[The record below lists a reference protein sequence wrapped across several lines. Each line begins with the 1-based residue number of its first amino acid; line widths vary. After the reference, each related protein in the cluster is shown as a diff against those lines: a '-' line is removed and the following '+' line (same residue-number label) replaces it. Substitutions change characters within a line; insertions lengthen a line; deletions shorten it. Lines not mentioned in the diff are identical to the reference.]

1 MRLFWSKLATKE
13 SIAPAVSKVYSDW
26 EGSTGKLYYRNAKIS
41 DEQEPKK
48 RRMQLV
54 CPTGSKRYYFLE
66 QIELKPRPRC
76 KSWENV
82 KKCPLR
88 PFSIQLSNKGKWN
101 YKPDQLS
108 CTASR
113 RQHNSKIVVTSNQKI
128 CSINKL
134 TRVVLCCKKNQE
146 IVINYCTIAHATIN
160 LKGHSGMI
168 IDFRRCLARRSLPKR
183 GVPCKICSYHST
195 YLYSHPSV
203 IQQYPR
209 QRKLQKTKSRSKEVG

>member
-1 MRLFWSKLATKE
+1 MVTVWDCFDPSWLQRNQLHLLF
-13 SIAPAVSKVYSDW
+13 
-26 EGSTGKLYYRNAKIS
+26 
-41 DEQEPKK
+41 
-48 RRMQLV
+48 RR
-54 CPTGSKRYYFLE
+54 
-66 QIELKPRPRC
+66 
-76 KSWENV
+76 
-82 KKCPLR
+82 
-88 PFSIQLSNKGKWN
+88 SIQTEKAVQVSCTTGTQRYRTNRSLRKEGCNWSVLLGPRDTISSNKGKWN